1 MKIHR
6 RRPLTYDWNRTCQW
20 SVNNFGT
27 EMKSLTR
34 MEMTNTSNDK
44 ARQKRHKREKAT
56 IEHFVDKCTKISPRK
71 GASKIQLPTVVC
83 RSRNSSARN
92 GIRRKAVYRP
102 SDLEDEREPAQTASR
117 F

>member
-6 RRPLTYDWNRTCQW
+6 RRPLTYDWNRACRW

-56 IEHFVDKCTKISPRK
+56 IEHLVDKVYEDEPAEGRLQNSTTDSGLPVEEQLRK
-71 GASKIQLPTVVC
+71 EWDPKKGGLPT
-83 RSRNSSARN
+83 
-92 GIRRKAVYRP
+92 
-102 SDLEDEREPAQTASR
+102 

>member
-6 RRPLTYDWNRTCQW
+6 RRPLTYDWNRTCRW

-56 IEHFVDKCTKISPRK
+56 IEHLVDKVYEDEPAEGRLQNSNTDSGLPVEEQLRK
-71 GASKIQLPTVVC
+71 EWVPKKGGLPT
-83 RSRNSSARN
+83 
-92 GIRRKAVYRP
+92 
-102 SDLEDEREPAQTASR
+102 

>member
-1 MKIHR
+1 M
-6 RRPLTYDWNRTCQW
+6 YDRNRTCQW

-56 IEHFVDKCTKISPRK
+56 IEHLVDKVYEHKPAEGRVQNPTTDSGLPVAEQVRK
-71 GASKIQLPTVVC
+71 EWDPKKGGLPT
-83 RSRNSSARN
+83 
-92 GIRRKAVYRP
+92 
-102 SDLEDEREPAQTASR
+102 